1 MYSVG
6 LMLLS
11 VQGASLASAGAT
23 LLEAVP
29 STMHRQLGDMMVSP
43 ILTGMW
49 QVSGGHGYRPDRSAA
64 VADMATYTRA
74 GFNTFDLADHYGEAE
89 VFVGD
94 FRESAAA
101 RQSPAQL
108 HYLTKWVPRPAT
120 LSEADVRA
128 AMKTSQSRMKMEQLD
143 MLQFH
148 CERYL
153 SFRPH
158 ARFVVLASIF
168 SKPAASIK

>member
-1 MYSVG
+1 MFFVG
-6 LMLLS
+6 LVLLS
-11 VQGASLASAGAT
+11 VLGASTVGAAAAA
-23 LLEAVP
+23 LEAVP
-29 STMHRQLGDMMVSP
+29 SSMHRQLGDMMVSP

-49 QVSGGHGYRPDRSAA
+49 QVSGAHGYRPDASAA

-89 VFVGD
+89 AFVGD
-94 FRESAAA
+94 FRASAAA
-101 RQSPAQL
+101 RQSPGPL
-108 HYLTKWVPRPAT
+108 HYLTKWVPRPVT

-148 CERYL
+148 CERSFAALL
-153 SFRPH
+153 S
-158 ARFVVLASIF
+158 RFVVPWLRLDS
-168 SKPAASIK
+168 